1 MAFAGVEQTRSLYR
15 KRRGRTLS
23 LLLLRRCDAAVVNV
37 RSARHEDAD
46 TVAALLDEATVWVN
60 ELGFSQWPLPF
71 PRDELA
77 AAIDRGEVYVVE
89 AEDGDA
95 VATVTMLGDDPTY
108 WGDRPPDAYYVH
120 KLAVRRDQAGRGIGA
135 AVVEWA
141 NAEAAEAGR
150 EFLRLD
156 CLGDNPG
163 IRDYYEGLGFEHRG
177 DLVLGG
183 RNMSLYE
190 RSVR

>member
-1 MAFAGVEQTRSLYR
+1 MVVAG
-15 KRRGRTLS
+15 
-23 LLLLRRCDAAVVNV
+23 
-37 RSARHEDAD
+37 
-46 TVAALLDEATVWVN
+46 LLDEATVWVN
-60 ELGFSQWPLPF
+60 DLGFSQWPLPF
-71 PRDELA
+71 PRDQLA
-77 AAIDRGEVYVVE
+77 GAIDRGEVYVVE
-89 AEDGDA
+89 SEDGEA
-95 VATVTMLGDDPTY
+95 VATVSMLSNDPVY
-108 WGDRPPDAYYVH
+108 WGDQPPDAFYVH

-163 IRDYYEGLGFEHRG
+163 IRDYYEDLGFEHRG
-177 DLVLGG
+177 DVVLDG
-183 RNMSLYE
+183 RTISLYE

>member
-1 MAFAGVEQTRSLYR
+1 V
-15 KRRGRTLS
+15 K
-23 LLLLRRCDAAVVNV
+23 V
-37 RSARHEDAD
+37 RHAYQEDALV
-46 TVAALLDEATVWVN
+46 VAGLLDEATVWVN
-60 ELGFSQWPLPF
+60 DLGFSQWPLPF
-71 PRDELA
+71 PRDQLA
-77 AAIDRGEVYVVE
+77 GAIERGEVYVVE
-89 AEDGDA
+89 SEDGEA
-95 VATVTMLGDDPTY
+95 VATVSMLPDDPVY
-108 WGDRPPDAYYVH
+108 WGDQPPDAFYVH

-163 IRDYYEGLGFEHRG
+163 IRDYYEDLGFEHRG
-177 DLVLGG
+177 DVVLDG
-183 RNMSLYE
+183 RTISLFE

>member
-1 MAFAGVEQTRSLYR
+1 
-15 KRRGRTLS
+15 
-23 LLLLRRCDAAVVNV
+23 VNV
-37 RSARHEDAD
+37 RCACHEDAD

-71 PRDELA
+71 PRDEIA

-95 VATVTMLGDDPTY
+95 VATMTMLHDDPMY
-108 WGDRPPDAYYVH
+108 WGDRPPDAFYVH

-163 IRDYYEGLGFEHRG
+163 IRDYYEGLGFEHCG

-190 RSVR
+190 RPVR

>member
-1 MAFAGVEQTRSLYR
+1 MV
-15 KRRGRTLS
+15 
-23 LLLLRRCDAAVVNV
+23 
-37 RSARHEDAD
+37 
-46 TVAALLDEATVWVN
+46 VAALLDEATLWVN
-60 ELGFSQWPLPF
+60 DLGFSQWPLPF
-71 PRDELA
+71 PRDQLA
-77 AAIDRGEVYVVE
+77 GAIDRGEVYVVE
-89 AEDGDA
+89 SEDGEA
-95 VATVTMLGDDPTY
+95 VATVSMLPDDPAY
-108 WGDRPPDAYYVH
+108 WGDQPPDAFYVH

-163 IRDYYEGLGFEHRG
+163 IRDYYEALGFEHRS
-177 DLVLGG
+177 DVVLDG
-183 RNMSLYE
+183 RTISLYE

>member
-1 MAFAGVEQTRSLYR
+1 VVVAG
-15 KRRGRTLS
+15 
-23 LLLLRRCDAAVVNV
+23 
-37 RSARHEDAD
+37 
-46 TVAALLDEATVWVN
+46 LLDEATVWVN
-60 ELGFSQWPLPF
+60 DLGFSQWPLPF
-71 PRDELA
+71 PRDQLA
-77 AAIDRGEVYVVE
+77 GAIERGEVYAVE
-89 AEDGDA
+89 SEDGEA
-95 VATVTMLGDDPTY
+95 VATVSRLPDDPLY
-108 WGDRPPDAYYVH
+108 WGDQPPHAYYVH

-163 IRDYYEGLGFEHRG
+163 IRDYYEDLGFEHRG
-177 DLVLGG
+177 DVVLDG
-183 RNMSLYE
+183 RTISLYE

>member
-1 MAFAGVEQTRSLYR
+1 
-15 KRRGRTLS
+15 
-23 LLLLRRCDAAVVNV
+23 VNV
-37 RSARHEDAD
+37 KRARHEDAD
-46 TVAALLDEATVWVN
+46 TVAELLDEATVWVG
-60 ELGFSQWPLPF
+60 ELGFEQWPLPF

-77 AAIDRGEVYVVE
+77 EAIDRGEVYVVE
-89 AEDGDA
+89 GENDEA
-95 VATVTMLGDDPTY
+95 VATLALLQDDPQY
-108 WGDRPPDAYYVH
+108 WGDRPQDALYLH
-120 KLAVRRDQAGRGIGA
+120 KFAVRRDRAGRGVGA

-156 CLGDNPG
+156 CLCDNPR
-163 IRDYYEGLGFEHRG
+163 IRDYYEDLGFEHRG
-177 DLVLGG
+177 DLVLNG

>member
-1 MAFAGVEQTRSLYR
+1 M
-15 KRRGRTLS
+15 
-23 LLLLRRCDAAVVNV
+23 NV
-37 RSARHEDAD
+37 RRAQQEDAV
-46 TVAALLDEATVWVN
+46 TVAGLLDEATVWVN
-60 ELGFSQWPLPF
+60 DLGFSQWPLPF
-71 PRDELA
+71 PRDQLA
-77 AAIDRGEVYVVE
+77 AAIGRGEVYVVE
-89 AEDGDA
+89 SEDGEA
-95 VATVTMLGDDPTY
+95 VATVSMLPDDPLY
-108 WGDRPPDAYYVH
+108 WGDQPPDAYYVH

-163 IRDYYEGLGFEHRG
+163 IRDYYEDLGFEHRG
-177 DLVLGG
+177 DVVLDG
-183 RNMSLYE
+183 RTTSLYE

>member
-1 MAFAGVEQTRSLYR
+1 MVVAG
-15 KRRGRTLS
+15 
-23 LLLLRRCDAAVVNV
+23 
-37 RSARHEDAD
+37 
-46 TVAALLDEATVWVN
+46 LLDEATVWVN
-60 ELGFSQWPLPF
+60 DLGFSQWPLPF
-71 PRDELA
+71 PRDQLA
-77 AAIDRGEVYVVE
+77 GAIERGEVYVVE
-89 AEDGDA
+89 SEDGEA
-95 VATVTMLGDDPTY
+95 VATVSMLPDDPLY
-108 WGDRPPDAYYVH
+108 WGDQPPDAFYVH

-163 IRDYYEGLGFEHRG
+163 IRDYYEDLGFEHRG
-177 DLVLGG
+177 DVVLDG
-183 RNMSLYE
+183 RTISLYE